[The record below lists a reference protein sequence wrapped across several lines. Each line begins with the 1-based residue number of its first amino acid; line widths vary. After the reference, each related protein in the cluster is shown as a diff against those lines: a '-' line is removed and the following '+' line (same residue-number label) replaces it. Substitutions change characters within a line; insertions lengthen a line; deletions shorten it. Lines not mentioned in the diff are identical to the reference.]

1 MCTEGSVYLLPIR
14 IEKLTPQPAF
24 IAGQTHSRAL
34 SIFSSLLLHQQYQ
47 ERTDDTSVVNM
58 KFLLE
63 YRLVR
68 NGGVLFEFV
77 KHLQRY
83 IKTSINPEKLEKI
96 LLGVRK
102 NNLN

>member
-1 MCTEGSVYLLPIR
+1 
-14 IEKLTPQPAF
+14 
-24 IAGQTHSRAL
+24 
-34 SIFSSLLLHQQYQ
+34 
-47 ERTDDTSVVNM
+47 M

-83 IKTSINPEKLEKI
+83 IKTSVNLEKMEKMYLYQFLQNLI
-96 LLGVRK
+96 LVE
-102 NNLN
+102 NLIKQYIKILVVLME

>member
-1 MCTEGSVYLLPIR
+1 
-14 IEKLTPQPAF
+14 
-24 IAGQTHSRAL
+24 
-34 SIFSSLLLHQQYQ
+34 
-47 ERTDDTSVVNM
+47 M